1 MFSEGG
7 FKALTVRA
15 SARVVSLPWRSFSL
29 FSSSSRSL
37 SSALY
42 SSIVSLGASRAILP
56 LLAAEAAALALAA
69 GSGKI
74 PAFLFTA
81 VRALLTF

>member
-1 MFSEGG
+1 MFSAGG

-15 SARVVSLPWRSFSL
+15 SARVVSLPWRST
-29 FSSSSRSL
+29 FSSSI
-37 SSALY
+37 A
-42 SSIVSLGASRAILP
+42 SLGASRAILP
-56 LLAAEAAALALAA
+56 LLVAEAAALALAA

>member
-15 SARVVSLPWRSFSL
+15 SARVASLPWLS
-29 FSSSSRSL
+29 FSSSSASRS
-37 SSALY
+37 SSVA
-42 SSIVSLGASRAILP
+42 SSFPSRAIVP
-56 LLAAEAAALALAA
+56 LLVAEAAALVLVS

-74 PAFLFTA
+74 PAILFTA

>member
-15 SARVVSLPWRSFSL
+15 SARVASLPWLS
-29 FSSSSRSL
+29 FSSSL
-37 SSALY
+37 
-42 SSIVSLGASRAILP
+42 ASRAIVP
-56 LLAAEAAALALAA
+56 LLVAEAAALALVS

-74 PAFLFTA
+74 PAILFTA